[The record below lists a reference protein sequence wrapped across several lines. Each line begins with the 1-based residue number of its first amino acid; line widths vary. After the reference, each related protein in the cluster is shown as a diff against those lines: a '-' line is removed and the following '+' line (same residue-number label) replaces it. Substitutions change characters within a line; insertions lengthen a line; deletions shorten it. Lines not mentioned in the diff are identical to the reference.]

1 MTDIFPTKTIS
12 TPPSANNLMGYR
24 LLLIEDNMGDARL
37 LQLLLEEAEFETREL
52 VHRVTLREGVETF
65 DDNFDVV
72 FLDLSLPDSRGF
84 TTLETFLKHHPK
96 ANVLVMTGLSDRETG
111 IRAVKSGAQDFLVK
125 GEYEVDKLLRT
136 LYYSIERSHILKR
149 FEEAQKLANI
159 GSWEFKM
166 QGKELFF
173 SDDIFE
179 ILEVPSLG
187 KRISYADNPEVKEHP
202 AYRFFTDIH
211 KEVFGLYQQG
221 ELKGVHKEYKIKPTE
236 KEKFLLVKC
245 YITRFEGEFPIFY
258 GVLQDITEQKEA
270 EKIRQE
276 KELAEES
283 AKLKEEFITNVS
295 HEMRTPMNAILGMSN
310 ILLNTPLN
318 SEQSDCLGSIK
329 QSSEMLLGI
338 VNDIL
343 EISSLQN
350 GKTVFENT
358 EFDLHELMLNLV
370 EVMQY
375 KITEKELSFDLT
387 VDTATIPK
395 IVIGDKLRLNQILF
409 NLVGNAVKF
418 TDRGFIKISVNN
430 VMQEGSKVKLQFDIQ
445 DTGIGIPADKLDAIF
460 DTFTRVITKNR
471 LFEGTGLG
479 LSIARNLVQQQGGR
493 IWVESKL
500 GEGSIFH
507 FSLTFDIAENQ
518 LKVVKVSKYSD
529 LNVNPDKHFRLL
541 LAEDNKLNQIVAKKT
556 LEKQWKNISLTIVEN
571 GQKAVDILKTETFDV
586 ILMDIQ
592 MPVMDGYE
600 ATEYIRNNMPDRAHI
615 PILAMTAFAHIAKE
629 DKFKEFGLDD
639 FVLKPFEPDDL
650 YYKVAIYSKN
660 C

>member
-1 MTDIFPTKTIS
+1 MTDTFPTKTIS
-12 TPPSANNLMGYR
+12 TPAINNTMMGYR
-24 LLLIEDNMGDARL
+24 LLVIEDNIGDARL

-52 VHRVTLREGVETF
+52 VHKVTLKEGIETF
-65 DDNFDVV
+65 DDGFDVV

-84 TTLETFLKHHPK
+84 ITLENFLKRHPK
-96 ANVLVMTGLSDRETG
+96 ANVIVMTGLSDRETG

-149 FEEAQKLANI
+149 FEEAQKLAKI
-159 GSWEFKM
+159 GSWEFRVKD
-166 QGKELFF
+166 KDLFF
-173 SDDIFE
+173 SDDIFK
-179 ILEVPSLG
+179 ILEAPPLG
-187 KRISYADNPEVKEHP
+187 KRISYTGSPEMKAHP
-202 AYRFFTDIH
+202 FYHFFTDIH
-211 KEVFGLYQQG
+211 KEVYHLYKQG
-221 ELKGVHKEYKIKPTE
+221 QHQGIRREIEITPNGNS
-236 KEKFLLVKC
+236 KFLRVKC
-245 YITRFEGEFPIFY
+245 YITHFEGENPVFY
-258 GVLQDITEQKEA
+258 GIIQDITEQKKA
-270 EKIRQE
+270 EQISKE

-318 SEQSDCLGSIK
+318 KEQSDCLGSIK

-350 GKTVFENT
+350 GKATFENV
-358 EFDLHELMLNLV
+358 EFDLHDLMLNLV

-387 VDTATIPK
+387 IDTTAIPK
-395 IVIGDKLRLNQILF
+395 IVKGDKLRLNQILF

-418 TDRGFIKISVNN
+418 TDRGFIKIRVNKL
-430 VMQEGSKVKLQFDIQ
+430 VQEGSKAKLQFDIE
-445 DTGIGIPADKLDAIF
+445 DTGIGIPSDKLDAIF

-479 LSIARNLVQQQGGR
+479 LSIARNLVVQQGGR

-507 FSLTFDIAENQ
+507 FALTFDIAKNQ
-518 LKVVKVSKYSD
+518 EEVIKVSKYSD
-529 LNVNPDKHFRLL
+529 LNVDPDKHFRLL
-541 LAEDNKLNQIVAKKT
+541 LAEDNKLNQLVAKKT
-556 LEKQWKNISLTIVEN
+556 LEKQWKNINLTIVEN
-571 GQKAVDILKTETFDV
+571 GQKAIDILRTETFDV

-615 PILAMTAFAHIAKE
+615 PILAMTAFAHISKE

-639 FVLKPFEPDDL
+639 FVLKPFEPEDL

-660 C
+660 S

>member
-12 TPPSANNLMGYR
+12 TPPVANNLMGYR

-52 VHRVTLREGVETF
+52 LHKVTLKEGIEAF
-65 DDNFDVV
+65 DDTFDVV

-84 TTLETFLKHHPK
+84 ITLETFLKHHPK

-159 GSWEFKM
+159 GSWEFRVKD
-166 QGKELFF
+166 KELFF
-173 SDDIFE
+173 SDDIFD
-179 ILEVPSLG
+179 ILDTPSLG
-187 KRISYADNPEVKEHP
+187 KRFSYNNSEEAKRHP
-202 AYRFFTDIH
+202 FYRFFTDVH
-211 KEVFGLYQQG
+211 KDVFKLYEQG
-221 ELKGVHKEYKIKPTE
+221 EYKGVQREHEVKTGKNSR
-236 KEKFLLVKC
+236 FLLVKC
-245 YITRFEGEFPIFY
+245 YITYFEGEFPVFY
-258 GVLQDITEQKEA
+258 GILQDITEQKVA
-270 EKIRQE
+270 EQIRQE

-318 SEQSDCLGSIK
+318 KEQSDCLGSIK

-343 EISSLQN
+343 EVSSLQN
-350 GKTVFENT
+350 GKAIFENV
-358 EFDLHELMLNLV
+358 EFDLHGLMLNLV

-387 VDTATIPK
+387 VDTRVIPK
-395 IVIGDKLRLNQILF
+395 IVVGDKLRLNQILF

-418 TDRGFIKISVNN
+418 TDRGFIKISVKNA
-430 VMQEGSKVKLQFDIQ
+430 MQEGSKVKLQFDIQ
-445 DTGIGIPADKLDAIF
+445 DTGIGIPNDKLEAIF
-460 DTFTRVITKNR
+460 DTFTRVTTKNR

-493 IWVESKL
+493 IWVESTL
-500 GEGSIFH
+500 GEGSTFH
-507 FSLTFDIAENQ
+507 FTLTFDIAENQ
-518 LKVVKVSKYSD
+518 AKVEKVSKYSD
-529 LNVNPDKHFRLL
+529 LNVNPDKHFRVL
-541 LAEDNKLNQIVAKKT
+541 LAEDNKLNQLVAKKT

-615 PILAMTAFAHIAKE
+615 PILAMTAFAHISKE

-639 FVLKPFEPDDL
+639 FVLKPFEPEDL